1 MHLIHQVFD
10 GIQYLHT
17 NGMIHRDLKPEN
29 LLMVGR
35 DPGTEEY
42 MMLKIADFGL
52 SAQRS
57 AAKSDQDWEKTLQEF
72 CGTQDY
78 LAPEVFTLAAKRN
91 KGHVHYTGKV
101 DVWAAGV
108 IYYIMLCGYPP
119 FWPEDD
125 EVVNMI
131 KQITAG
137 KYGFHSPAWDPVSE
151 VSKSLIRQC
160 LTVDA
165 ESRPTSIDIMSYPIF
180 AADALPSDTH
190 LGVMDEL
197 SKYKARFKEHA
208 AIKSVKAM
216 MRMEKMAGSQKFKLD
231 DDDPQQR
238 EAASIFATIDAKGD
252 RNGQLELFEIILY
265 MQEYWEHAFSHKD
278 VDGRNVVDE
287 DKLKN
292 FCVFLRDALDKN
304 NDGLISK
311 EEFVRGYCIWKM
323 HLGKFE
329 QESQKRR
336 AAADLQVY

>member
-108 IYYIMLCGYPP
+108 IYSCGDSLCTI
-119 FWPEDD
+119 FAENTNLLFKILIW
-125 EVVNMI
+125 I
-131 KQITAG
+131 Q
-137 KYGFHSPAWDPVSE
+137 KYGFGNR
-151 VSKSLIRQC
+151 I
-160 LTVDA
+160 
-165 ESRPTSIDIMSYPIF
+165 
-180 AADALPSDTH
+180 
-190 LGVMDEL
+190 
-197 SKYKARFKEHA
+197 
-208 AIKSVKAM
+208 
-216 MRMEKMAGSQKFKLD
+216 
-231 DDDPQQR
+231 
-238 EAASIFATIDAKGD
+238 
-252 RNGQLELFEIILY
+252 
-265 MQEYWEHAFSHKD
+265 
-278 VDGRNVVDE
+278 
-287 DKLKN
+287 
-292 FCVFLRDALDKN
+292 
-304 NDGLISK
+304 
-311 EEFVRGYCIWKM
+311 
-323 HLGKFE
+323 
-329 QESQKRR
+329 
-336 AAADLQVY
+336 